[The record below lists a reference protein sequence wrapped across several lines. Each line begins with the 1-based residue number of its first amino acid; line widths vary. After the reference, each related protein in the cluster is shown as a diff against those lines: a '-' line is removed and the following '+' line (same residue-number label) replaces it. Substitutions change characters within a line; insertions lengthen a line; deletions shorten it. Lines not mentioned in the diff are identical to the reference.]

1 MRQSLSENRT
11 TYSHPPEPATRN
23 WPAAARAVLLAI
35 VLSAVLVVVA
45 IIDQTGGRSLADH
58 VTTMYAP
65 YGKRPDPSLLYGLV
79 YAVAAIGALL
89 WLLVLRVVQSRG
101 RSAPILTVVVTT
113 VTAALALLLFVLSE
127 YGAQIFPPLWGILA
141 VLPAAAGIL
150 AAVLLRRRSGRAVL
164 RSRGSPPLSSGRPL
178 LRMTIDRGR
187 THRSGLLRW
196 SRRRRRMSRS
206 VTISARGFGRLRGT
220 RRGRD
225 AGAAGAGGS
234 VASSRR
240 TTLPG
245 EPRLPDLGTAE
256 DRAPSTSELR
266 SGHGSVVTRLACP
279 NGKCLCDSFR

>member
-11 TYSHPPEPATRN
+11 TYTHPPEPTTRN

-35 VLSAVLVVVA
+35 VLSAVLMVVA

-127 YGAQIFPPLWGILA
+127 YGAQIFPPLWGTLA

-150 AAVLLRRRSGRAVL
+150 AAVLLRRRSGRA
-164 RSRGSPPLSSGRPL
+164 RS
-178 LRMTIDRGR
+178 
-187 THRSGLLRW
+187 
-196 SRRRRRMSRS
+196 
-206 VTISARGFGRLRGT
+206 
-220 RRGRD
+220 
-225 AGAAGAGGS
+225 
-234 VASSRR
+234 
-240 TTLPG
+240 
-245 EPRLPDLGTAE
+245 
-256 DRAPSTSELR
+256 
-266 SGHGSVVTRLACP
+266 
-279 NGKCLCDSFR
+279 